1 MTARVTFHRTA
12 RRLRRRSVAGKTVD
26 EFCTD
31 HDVSPAT
38 FYRWKKQKIAPPVW
52 QPGGRGGRQ
61 LILPEDE
68 AAWKARRS
76 ALLPAE

>member
-1 MTARVTFHRTA
+1 MSRRVPSSRTA

-26 EFCTD
+26 EFCAD

-38 FYRWKKQKIAPPVW
+38 FYRWKLQGYAPPVW

-76 ALLPAE
+76 ALVPA